1 MSLLVYLIACG
12 TGALLGLAV
21 RPSSSAGRLVG
32 PASLLVAFAAALFIG
47 PTTEISIGDTGF
59 RGSAYS
65 GFFLACAA
73 GSGLLLCAVAL
84 ASDWRD
90 DFVPATLATLAGVA
104 VAITATSSFVA
115 LGAGAAAMSA
125 GALVIART
133 TPSSPEE
140 DGRLAEMRTVGLVT
154 AGLLLAATAL
164 LRPAWNASGDGPVF
178 VLAYA
183 GLGLALAVRSGA
195 VPFHVPAA
203 RLRRS
208 AAPLA
213 PAVLLVWLP
222 AGLGLLAVSWSATTF
237 GVKSDWLNL
246 AVAAVQT
253 IAVATLVLGALAA
266 LVHDEI
272 EEVAAYS
279 IVADA
284 GFILLALAA
293 RTEAAA
299 EPARMWLLVFV
310 AAKAGLVA
318 WSGAVARAYGT
329 STVARLR
336 GWLRRTP
343 LLGLALVVIAFATLG
358 WPGGAV
364 YEAKATLI
372 RLALPGQLQF
382 LFAGSIVLS
391 LAYYGRLL
399 VVGVLSPS
407 EEVRAARSERPVLPG
422 RRSPPKKSPP
432 RPETDSAAE
441 GAPTDGTVEGAATV
455 EGATSAEAVAPAS
468 EVKAAPARTKR
479 SESRAAARAA
489 NPTATAEVAVA
500 APVDGSNTGGGEVAA
515 AFGDDDLN
523 ATGRAV
529 TAPLPGGGPAVAW
542 RQNRTLEVSLIVV
555 AGAALGAVLAFG
567 GLGASGAS
575 KAGIPLDT
583 AARATPAPLVV
594 PTPASTA
601 SPQPTLAPRPTIAPS
616 GAGSSGSA
624 GPSGS
629 SAPSGS
635 SGPLNSSA
643 PGRPDTN

>member
-1 MSLLVYLIACG
+1 M
-12 TGALLGLAV
+12 
-21 RPSSSAGRLVG
+21 
-32 PASLLVAFAAALFIG
+32 
-47 PTTEISIGDTGF
+47 
-59 RGSAYS
+59 
-65 GFFLACAA
+65 
-73 GSGLLLCAVAL
+73 
-84 ASDWRD
+84 
-90 DFVPATLATLAGVA
+90 
-104 VAITATSSFVA
+104 
-115 LGAGAAAMSA
+115 
-125 GALVIART
+125 
-133 TPSSPEE
+133 
-140 DGRLAEMRTVGLVT
+140 
-154 AGLLLAATAL
+154 
-164 LRPAWNASGDGPVF
+164 
-178 VLAYA
+178 
-183 GLGLALAVRSGA
+183 
-195 VPFHVPAA
+195 
-203 RLRRS
+203 
-208 AAPLA
+208 
-213 PAVLLVWLP
+213 
-222 AGLGLLAVSWSATTF
+222 
-237 GVKSDWLNL
+237 
-246 AVAAVQT
+246 
-253 IAVATLVLGALAA
+253 ATLVLGALAA

-272 EEVAAYS
+272 EEVAAYL

-422 RRSPPKKSPP
+422 RRSRPKKSPP
-432 RPETDSAAE
+432 RHETDSAAE